1 MRFLYFTLFLLVFSL
16 DAATQPHIQEA
27 LRQLQTDPSL
37 KGSQWSV
44 CAFDMQTG
52 DTIAKWNPDLALSG
66 ASITKL
72 FSTAAALATLG
83 PDYAATTKIYID
95 GPVQD
100 GILNGNVWVVGSGD
114 VSLGSRYF
122 HEPGTEFQFLD
133 QWVLELK
140 KVGIQ
145 TIKGNIITDA
155 TAFGYESCPVGWE
168 PVDMGNYYGCGAFGL
183 NFFDNT
189 LKLSFKSG
197 ASGSTP
203 QLLSI
208 FPNDFSYELNIQA
221 KSASIN
227 DDQTFVHGT
236 PFDYNRKI
244 TGRLP
249 ANRSAFVI
257 KASMPDPEKLLAQ
270 LFYEALQNNGL
281 RVDGGPLSKRLSS
294 EKLDVKSAQLLFT
307 HSGRTVKEIVFW
319 TNQRSVNLYAEG
331 LLRQVGYHRYGFGS
345 YSNGL
350 KVLDSLNSSW
360 GVVPVQIVDGSGLSK
375 ANNISARQFVNLLHA
390 QINTDYFRH
399 LYGSLPI
406 AGLSGTVK
414 SLCSGQ
420 IGEGRIHA
428 KSGSIDGI
436 KAYAGYIESLEGHM
450 ICFAIIAH
458 HPTLSGTQL
467 SKKMEPLLNAMVSS
481 IQPE

>member
-1 MRFLYFTLFLLVFSL
+1 MRFLFLLLFYLGFSHNFKAQL
-16 DAATQPHIQEA
+16 SIESA
-27 LRQLQTDPSL
+27 LKQLQTDPSL
-37 KGSQWSV
+37 KGSQWSI
-44 CAFDMQTG
+44 CALDMETG
-52 DTIAKWNPDLALSG
+52 DTIAQWNPELALPG

-83 PDYAATTKIYID
+83 PDYKATTKIYMD
-95 GPVQD
+95 GPLKN
-100 GILNGNVWVVGSGD
+100 GILNGNVWIVGGGD

-140 KVGIQ
+140 KIGIQ
-145 TIKGNIITDA
+145 YITGSIIADA
-155 TAFGYESCPVGWE
+155 EAFGYESCPIGWE
-168 PVDMGNYYGCGAFGL
+168 RADMGNYYGCGAYGL

-189 LKLSFKSG
+189 LKLTFKTSAPG
-197 ASGSTP
+197 TLL
-203 QLLSI
+203 QLQSVY
-208 FPNDFSYELNIQA
+208 PNDLSYKLTIEA
-221 KSASIN
+221 KAASIN
-227 DDQTFVHGT
+227 NDQSYVHGI
-236 PFDYNRKI
+236 PFDSQRKI
-244 TGRLP
+244 TGSLP
-249 ANRSAFVI
+249 ANRSAYVV

-270 LFYEALQNNGL
+270 LFYEALQKNGL

-294 EKLDVKSAQLLFT
+294 EKLDMKSAQLLFT
-307 HSGRTVKEIVFW
+307 HVGRTVNEIVFW

-345 YSNGL
+345 YENGL

-360 GVVPVQIVDGSGLSK
+360 GVGPVQIVDGSGLSK
-375 ANNISARQFVNLLHA
+375 ANNISARQFVNLLNE
-390 QINTDYFRH
+390 QINTDYFPWF
-399 LYGSLPI
+399 YGSLPI
-406 AGLSGTVK
+406 AGQSGTVK
-414 SLCSGQ
+414 SLCAGQ
-420 IGEGRIHA
+420 IGAGRIHA

-450 ICFAIIAH
+450 ICFAIIAN

-481 IQPE
+481 VQPE

>member
-52 DTIAKWNPDLALSG
+52 DTIATWNPDLALSG

-133 QWVLELK
+133 QWVMELK
-140 KVGIQ
+140 KIGIQ

-208 FPNDFSYELNIQA
+208 FPNDFSYQLNIQA

-270 LFYEALQNNGL
+270 LFYESLQKNGL

-294 EKLDVKSAQLLFT
+294 EKFDLNSAQLIFT
-307 HSGRTVKEIVFW
+307 HNGSTVKEIVFW
-319 TNQRSVNLYAEG
+319 TNQRSVNLFAEG
-331 LLRQVGYHRYGFGS
+331 NLLQLGLAHYGAGTYENS
-345 YSNGL
+345 L
-350 KVLDSLNSSW
+350 LVLDSLLRVW
-360 GVVPVQIVDGSGLSK
+360 QIGPCRIVDGSGLSK
-375 ANNISARQFVNLLHA
+375 ENRMSAAQFVQLLKV
-390 QINTDYFRH
+390 QTKEPYFSA
-399 LYGSLPI
+399 YYSSLPI
-406 AGLSGTVK
+406 AGVSGTVS
-414 SLCSGQ
+414 SLCKGQ
-420 IGEGRIHA
+420 PGAGKVHA
-428 KSGSIDGI
+428 KSGSLDAV
-436 KAYAGYIESLEGHM
+436 KSYAGYVESKSGHQ
-450 ICFAIIAH
+450 IAFAIIANDFEI
-458 HPTLSGTQL
+458 SGAAIA
-467 SKKMEPLLNAMVSS
+467 KKMEPFLNSLATY
-481 IQPE
+481 